1 MTEHKGNKS
10 IPESMSAAQPRSEQI
25 AHLRAHVEGVGSPA
39 ADHGVLAFGV
49 EPIDD
54 RLAQGGLAVGGL
66 HEVAGAT
73 TALGDDAAATLFVGG
88 IAARFAASA
97 GAPVLWA
104 TTRFDL
110 YAPGIEQA
118 GLSPADVLFAQPRDE
133 TQLLAV
139 LEDAVRDGSPALVI
153 GEVRRADMT
162 ATRRLQL
169 AAGEAGVP
177 VILFRRWRKLGVD
190 PFGQPSAAATRWRV
204 GCSPSA
210 ALRVAGVGRPRWAVD
225 LVRQR
230 GGEPFSCLVEGCDAQ
245 GRLAVSAPV
254 RRRASAGQG
263 AAQHLAA

>member
-1 MTEHKGNKS
+1 M
-10 IPESMSAAQPRSEQI
+10 PVQQPRSDQI
-25 AHLRAHVEGVGSPA
+25 AVLRASVEGIGGPTV
-39 ADHGVLAFGV
+39 DHGVLAFGV
-49 EPIDD
+49 DAIDD

-73 TALGDDAAATLFVGG
+73 TVLGDDAAATLFVGG
-88 IAARFAASA
+88 IAARFAAGA

-110 YAPGIEQA
+110 YAPGLEQA
-118 GLSPADVLFAQPRDE
+118 GLSPANVLFAQPRDE

-139 LEDAVRDGSPALVI
+139 LEDAVRDGSPALVV

-169 AAGEAGVP
+169 AAGETGVP
-177 VILFRRWRKLGVD
+177 VLLFRRWRKLGVD
-190 PFGQPSAAATRWRV
+190 PFGQPSAAATRWRI
-204 GCSPSA
+204 GCAPSA
-210 ALRVAGVGRPRWAVD
+210 SLRVAGVGRPRWAVD

-230 GGEPFSCLVEGCDAQ
+230 GGEPFSCLVEGCDVQ
-245 GRLAVSAPV
+245 GCLAVPTPA
-254 RRRASAGQG
+254 RRRTAAGQG